1 VVEFAREDF
10 IFKDIGSV
18 GTLLQKLQRKIKDR
32 SSKYTYS
39 CDILFSLEYFSPD
52 EVVH

>member
-32 SSKYTYS
+32 SSKYS